1 MSRVGKLPVKLGDKV
16 KAQIAGGEVKF
27 EGPKGKLSV
36 RIPHP
41 EIKVEAKDGQLRVIR
56 PDDSRRFRS
65 LHGLTRSILYNAAR
79 GVATGW
85 ERKLDIRGVGFRAEV
100 RGKQIHFALGYSHPV
115 VFDLPEGVTAEV
127 DKVARSEDGLP
138 TVGLTLR
145 SANREAL
152 GSTAV
157 KIRALRPPEP
167 YKGKGIKYSEERVRR
182 KEGKT
187 ATATAT

>member
-1 MSRVGKLPVKLGDKV
+1 MSRIGKLPVKLEAKV
-16 KAQIAGGEVKF
+16 KATVAGTTVKF

-36 RIPHP
+36 PLPAGIT
-41 EIKVEAKDGQLRVIR
+41 VEVKDGQIVVGR
-56 PDDSRRFRS
+56 PDDSRRSRS
-65 LHGLTRSILYNAAR
+65 LHGLGRSILSNAAR
-79 GVATGW
+79 GVALGW

-100 RGKQIHFALGYSHPV
+100 KGKQIHFSLGFSHPV

-127 DKVARSEDGLP
+127 DKAPRTEDSLP

-145 SANREAL
+145 SVDREVL
-152 GSTAV
+152 GATAV

-167 YKGKGIKYSEERVRR
+167 YKGKGIKYAEERVRR

-187 ATATAT
+187 GTA